1 MCAMAENNNPQLM
14 LSPLTIVQPKP
25 APLTAPL
32 ATPATASSS
41 TAKKKRVRSDT
52 DTFKTSA
59 VKCMKVMVEKRLI
72 DNPGDEANF
81 KLVIDKYIELNTD
94 FDTAVCAGIAEVMA
108 TARALMVEKGRWEQQ
123 NKVIEQEQ
131 KEAIAAANA
140 SISKSKENNAAY
152 ERQIDK
158 IKIMGA
164 ELQEERAEVLRGREK
179 ILEKARWWMSEAK
192 KLHAAAKQHENDAK
206 LSKEKW
212 QRRRVERE
220 LATLKSAAKPS
231 S

>member
-1 MCAMAENNNPQLM
+1 MAENDNPQLM

-94 FDTAVCAGIAEVMA
+94 FDSAVCAGIADVMA
-108 TARALMVEKGRWEQQ
+108 TARALMVEKGLWEQR

-140 SISKSKENNAAY
+140 SNSKSKENIAAC

-192 KLHAAAKQHENDAK
+192 KRHAEAEKIKNDAK

-212 QRRRVERE
+212 QRRRVERD

>member
-1 MCAMAENNNPQLM
+1 
-14 LSPLTIVQPKP
+14 
-25 APLTAPL
+25 
-32 ATPATASSS
+32 
-41 TAKKKRVRSDT
+41 
-52 DTFKTSA
+52 
-59 VKCMKVMVEKRLI
+59 
-72 DNPGDEANF
+72 
-81 KLVIDKYIELNTD
+81 
-94 FDTAVCAGIAEVMA
+94 MA
-108 TARALMVEKGRWEQQ
+108 TARALMVEKGRWEQR

-179 ILEKARWWMSEAK
+179 ILEKARWWMSEANK
-192 KLHAAAKQHENDAK
+192 RHAEAEKIKNDAK